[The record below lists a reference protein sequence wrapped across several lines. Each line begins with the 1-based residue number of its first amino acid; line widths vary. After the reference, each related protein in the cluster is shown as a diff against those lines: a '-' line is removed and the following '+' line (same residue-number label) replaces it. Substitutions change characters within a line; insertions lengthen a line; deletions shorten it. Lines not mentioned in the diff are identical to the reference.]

1 MDSGSLQNRMKR
13 LFTEGFTVMDI
24 AEPLISFD
32 VDRSALEVR
41 QTIGQDNVEVVGV
54 RDKGTVSGYALRDE
68 LTNGTCRDHLHNF
81 DEGSVLTSSASCRD
95 VIHALDRSKCCF
107 VRILGQV
114 IAYVTRAD
122 IQKPSVRMWL
132 FGMITIAEMHMVRE
146 IESLF
151 PHETWREQI
160 SINRLNKAEALQAER
175 ERMNQKVTLLDCLH
189 FVDKNRILVKDPAV
203 REDLGFGSKREAEK
217 AVKAFESLR
226 NNLAHAHDIV
236 TYDWDTI
243 VYVAGRLE
251 KIMSRIHD

>member
-1 MDSGSLQNRMKR
+1 MKR

-32 VDRSALEVR
+32 VEASAPEVR
-41 QTIGQDNVEVVGV
+41 QTIGQDHVEVVGV
-54 RDKGTVSGYALRDE
+54 RDKGAVSGYALRDE
-68 LTNGTCRDHLHNF
+68 LTDGRCRDHLHNF
-81 DEGSVLTSSASCRD
+81 DEGSVLTCSASYRE
-95 VIHALDRSKCCF
+95 VINALDRSMYCF
-107 VRILGQV
+107 VRMLGQV
-114 IAYVTRAD
+114 IAYVTKAD

-151 PHETWREQI
+151 PHETWREAI
-160 SINRLNKAEALQAER
+160 SPGRLNKAEALQAER
-175 ERMNQKVTLLDCLH
+175 ERMNQDVRLLDCLH
-189 FVDKNRILVKDPAV
+189 FVDKVRILMKDHAV
-203 REDLGFGSKREAEK
+203 RDDLGFDSKREAEQ

-236 TYDWDTI
+236 TYDWETI
-243 VYVAGRLE
+243 VNVAGRLE